1 MQNFFL
7 NSKWNCKIE
16 NHCFNVKLLPW
27 AHFLNLFYLTV
38 LTKNL
43 QILICIWLYLEF
55 DAPYLPYHFNCSRLL
70 ILYIVAHEES
80 LFSFYRNEYFWEV
93 NYIYCVRSP
102 CVKLFN
108 PFVNRCCIYK
118 HDFIIIICGQLD
130 FESSFTVNASLDVKA
145 TSTTISF
152 SFIGPLYVFN
162 IILRNGSW
170 FLAWL
175 LTIKSGLI
183 LNFAA
188 NVQK

>member
-130 FESSFTVNASLDVKA
+130 FESSFYCECLIGCKSYIYYNLFFFYWSSVCFQHHSEKRFL
-145 TSTTISF
+145 ISCMTF
-152 SFIGPLYVFN
+152 DYKKRVDPEFCC
-162 IILRNGSW
+162 
-170 FLAWL
+170 
-175 LTIKSGLI
+175 
-183 LNFAA
+183 
-188 NVQK
+188 